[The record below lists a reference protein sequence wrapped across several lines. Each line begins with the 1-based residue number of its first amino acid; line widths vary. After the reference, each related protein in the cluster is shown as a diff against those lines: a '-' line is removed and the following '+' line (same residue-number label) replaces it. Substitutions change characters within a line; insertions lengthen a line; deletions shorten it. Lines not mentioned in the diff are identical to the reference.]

1 MAEMRL
7 STVIGCPVEEVFAV
21 LSDLTRDPEWRRE
34 WVAARTE
41 GPGDP
46 PRVGAR
52 TTLVGRLFGRDLDT
66 VYEVTELEPNRSVTW
81 RGVSGPLPLVF
92 TRSVEGVEG
101 DEGGTR
107 ITFVYGPAGRLGA
120 VVMPLLAGVGRRQ
133 LVGDLPALRELL
145 GAPAPS
151 G

>member
-7 STVIGCPVEEVFAV
+7 STVVGWPVEAVFAV

-34 WVAARTE
+34 WVAARPE
-41 GPGDP
+41 APDGP

-66 VYEVTELEPNRSVTW
+66 VYEVTELEPNRSITW

-92 TRSVEGVEG
+92 SRSVEGVEG
-101 DEGGTR
+101 GTR
-107 ITFVYGPAGRLGA
+107 ITFAYGPAGRLGA

-145 GAPAPS
+145 GAAAPS